1 MVQSWAEGDWKNTVG
16 KQCLSSFWLIRHPR
30 FHMLLQSSVWLHKK
44 CRRWI
49 RLNFCT
55 NWTHSSAV
63 SRGLE
68 IDALL
73 SSLDQVLFPAPPPI
87 PSSPYSQ
94 SAAEIGAKEW
104 LHLHFLAQGQADGIT
119 GHSQDFL
126 AVLSPLPKMQ
136 TQRGNSVM
144 AVMAGRGN
152 CCWLLQDLVSLLE
165 ALSLFSVL

>member
-16 KQCLSSFWLIRHPR
+16 KQCLSSFWWIRHPR

-49 RLNFCT
+49 RLSFCT

-73 SSLDQVLFPAPPPI
+73 SSLDQVLFPVPPPV

-94 SAAEIGAKEW
+94 YTAEIGAKE
-104 LHLHFLAQGQADGIT
+104 LAFPCPRASWWDHGTFPRFPGPVFFPAQNAD
-119 GHSQDFL
+119 
-126 AVLSPLPKMQ
+126 PE
-136 TQRGNSVM
+136 R
-144 AVMAGRGN
+144 
-152 CCWLLQDLVSLLE
+152 LLGE
-165 ALSLFSVL
+165 